1 MRGIGAS
8 EGCTLG
14 PVHHVDRSIA
24 EPPAAKRPS
33 GSDPAAEVTRFTEA
47 AGTVAAAL
55 ETAAASASGETAE
68 ILSATAQMASDPA
81 LATAAAALIRDEDLT
96 AERAAWVAA
105 GQLRE
110 RLERLGGYLGERAVD
125 VADVRDRIIASLRGE
140 ESSLDSPD
148 EPFVLV
154 AASLSPADTADLDT
168 ALVLAL
174 VTVQGGPQSHSAILA
189 RALGIPAVVGTD
201 PAITELA
208 AGTEVF
214 VDGTAGII
222 TTDPGD
228 EEKDRAAQWQASRAE
243 ASAFSGR
250 GALACGH
257 RVQLLANIGS
267 ATDAEAAAQA
277 GAEGVG
283 LLRTEFLFLDRAD
296 EPSVE
301 EQAEV
306 YAAIFARFPHQPV
319 VIRTLDAGSDK
330 PMPFITAAQ
339 RSAAQRSTAGSQ
351 VSEPNPALGMRGF
364 RTHSFAPQVLE
375 RQLQAIA
382 QAAQHSEAEVKV
394 MAPMITTAEEAARFA
409 ELVAAAGLQSAGI
422 MVETPA
428 AALCAGAT
436 LAPVAFA
443 SIGTNDLTQYT
454 LAFDRELPDY
464 GGLQSAA
471 HPAVLSLIGAT
482 VRGAE
487 QAEAQAADGAQRTV
501 GVCGEAAADPRLAVI
516 LAGLGVTSLSM
527 SAPALGRVA
536 ARLSEVTLAEARA
549 AAAAALD
556 GSVVT
561 AAVAAPAAV
570 TDSGTADR
578 EAAGSGSAGSSA
590 DAKAPAASGT
600 KTGHVPAASG
610 AGATQA
616 SAASGAEEAEVRR
629 TVEVTAPTGLHA
641 RPAAVLAKALKALD
655 ARVQIT
661 HAGSGSTADG
671 GSVMEMM
678 ALGADPG
685 DTIEVHATGPAAAEA
700 VDAVEAAATGD
711 A

>member
-8 EGCTLG
+8 EGCALG

-24 EPPAAKRPS
+24 EPAADPRPS
-33 GSDPAAEVTRFTEA
+33 ESDPTAEVTRFTEA
-47 AGTVAAAL
+47 ADAVTTAL
-55 ETAAASASGETAE
+55 ETAASNASGEAAE

-81 LATAAAALIRDEDLT
+81 LAESASRLIRDENLT

-110 RLERLGGYLGERAVD
+110 KLESLGGYLGERAAD

-140 ESSLDSPD
+140 ESSFESPD

-154 AASLSPADTADLDT
+154 AESLSPADTADLDT

-201 PAITELA
+201 PAITQIA

-214 VDGTAGII
+214 VDGTEGTIS
-222 TTDPGD
+222 TEPGD
-228 EEKDRAAQWQASRAE
+228 EEKDRAAQWQAARTQA
-243 ASAFSGR
+243 AAFSGR
-250 GALACGH
+250 GELACGH

-267 ATDAEAAAQA
+267 AADAEAAAKA
-277 GAEGVG
+277 GAEGAG

-296 EPSVE
+296 EPSVD

-306 YAAIFARFPHQPV
+306 YAAIFARFAGKPV

-339 RSAAQRSTAGSQ
+339 RSEGSQ

-364 RTHSFAPQVLE
+364 RTHSFAPAVLE

-382 QAAQHSEAEVKV
+382 QAAQQSEAEVKV
-394 MAPMITTAEEAARFA
+394 MAPMITTADEAAEFA
-409 ELVAAAGLQSAGI
+409 SLVTAAGLETAGI

-428 AALCAGAT
+428 AALCAAAT

-464 GGLQSAA
+464 GGLQSSG

-487 QAEAQAADGAQRTV
+487 QADAQTGDGKQRTV

-536 ARLSEVTLAEARA
+536 AKLAEVTLAEARETA
-549 AAAAALD
+549 AEALS

-561 AAVAAPAAV
+561 AAVTAQDSPA
-570 TDSGTADR
+570 DDTADA
-578 EAAGSGSAGSSA
+578 EA
-590 DAKAPAASGT
+590 PT
-600 KTGHVPAASG
+600 ASG
-610 AGATQA
+610 AGETD
-616 SAASGAEEAEVRR
+616 VRR
-629 TVEVTAPTGLHA
+629 TIEVTAPTGLHA

-655 ARVQIT
+655 ASVQIT
-661 HAGSGSTADG
+661 HPGSGNTADG
-671 GSVMEMM
+671 SSVMEMM

-685 DTIEVHATGPAAAEA
+685 DTIDVHATGPAAGEA
-700 VDAVEAAATGD
+700 VEAVEAAATGD
-711 A
+711 T

>member
-8 EGCTLG
+8 EGCALG
-14 PVHHVDRSIA
+14 PVHHVDRSIVEPSA
-24 EPPAAKRPS
+24 EQRPTE
-33 GSDPAAEVTRFTEA
+33 SDPAAEVTRFTEA
-47 AGTVAAAL
+47 TGSVAAAL
-55 ETAAASASGETAE
+55 ETAAASASGEAAE

-81 LATAAAALIRDEDLT
+81 LATAAAGLIRDENLT

-110 RLERLGGYLGERAVD
+110 RLERLGGYLGERAAD

-140 ESSLDSPD
+140 HSSLESPD

-154 AASLSPADTADLDT
+154 AESLSPADTADLDT
-168 ALVLAL
+168 TLVLAL

-214 VDGTAGII
+214 VDGTAGTI
-222 TTDPGD
+222 TTEPGD
-228 EEKDRAAQWQASRAE
+228 EEKDRAAQWRASRAE
-243 ASAFSGR
+243 TSAFSGR

-257 RVQLLANIGS
+257 RVRLMANIGS
-267 ATDAEAAAQA
+267 AADAEAAAQA
-277 GAEGVG
+277 GAEGIG
-283 LLRTEFLFLDRAD
+283 LLRTEFLFLDRDD

-301 EQAEV
+301 EQAEA
-306 YAAIFARFPHQPV
+306 YAAIFAHFPHQPV

-330 PMPFITAAQ
+330 PMPFITAA
-339 RSAAQRSTAGSQ
+339 RRGDAGSQ

-382 QAAQHSEAEVKV
+382 QAAQQSDAEVKV

-409 ELVAAAGLQSAGI
+409 QLVTAVGLPTAGI

-428 AALCAGAT
+428 AALCANAT
-436 LAPVAFA
+436 LVPVAFA

-454 LAFDRELPDY
+454 SAFDRELPDY
-464 GGLQSAA
+464 GGLQSSA
-471 HPAVLSLIGAT
+471 HPAVLSLISAT

-487 QAEAQAADGAQRTV
+487 QAEAQAADGTQRTV

-536 ARLSEVTLAEARA
+536 TQLSEVTLAEARA
-549 AAAAALD
+549 AAAAALE

-561 AAVAAPAAV
+561 APAAASDNIGA
-570 TDSGTADR
+570 DSNTAD
-578 EAAGSGSAGSSA
+578 SSA
-590 DAKAPAASGT
+590 DAEAPAASGAEALHAPT
-600 KTGHVPAASG
+600 
-610 AGATQA
+610 
-616 SAASGAEEAEVRR
+616 ASGAEEAEVRR
-629 TVEVTAPTGLHA
+629 TIEVTAPTGLHA

-655 ARVQIT
+655 ARVRIT
-661 HAGSGSTADG
+661 HAASGSTADG
-671 GSVMEMM
+671 SSVMEMM
-678 ALGADPG
+678 ALGADSG
-685 DTIEVHATGPAAAEA
+685 DTIEIHATGPAAAEA

>member
-8 EGCTLG
+8 EGCALG

-55 ETAAASASGETAE
+55 ETAAASASGEAAE

-110 RLERLGGYLGERAVD
+110 RLERLGGYLGERAAD

-189 RALGIPAVVGTD
+189 RALGIPAVVGTN

-339 RSAAQRSTAGSQ
+339 RSAAGSQ

-409 ELVAAAGLQSAGI
+409 ELVTAAGLQSAGI

-501 GVCGEAAADPRLAVI
+501 GVCGEAAADPRLAVV

-536 ARLSEVTLAEARA
+536 AQLCEVTLAEARA

-561 AAVAAPAAV
+561 AAVTAPAAV
-570 TDSGTADR
+570 TDSGTADS
-578 EAAGSGSAGSSA
+578 EAAGSCSAGSSA
-590 DAKAPAASGT
+590 DAEAPAASGT
-600 KTGHVPAASG
+600 EAAQAPTASG
-610 AGATQA
+610 AEAAQAT
-616 SAASGAEEAEVRR
+616 AASGAEEAEVRR
-629 TVEVTAPTGLHA
+629 TIEVTAPTGLHA